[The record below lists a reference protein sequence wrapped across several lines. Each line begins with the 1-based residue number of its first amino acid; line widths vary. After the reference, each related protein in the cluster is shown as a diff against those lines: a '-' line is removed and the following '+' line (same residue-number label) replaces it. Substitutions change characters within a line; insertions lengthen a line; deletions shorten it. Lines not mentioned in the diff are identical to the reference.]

1 MVVYRRQMVS
11 GIHREDEDGIVYW
24 MAKGGRG
31 RERVN
36 WVMKLGIS
44 DVSSKLHYC
53 GRESAE
59 SDLHLSAT
67 VGWTFLYH
75 QRQAEVI

>member
-44 DVSSKLHYC
+44 DVSS
-53 GRESAE
+53 ESYHSWSE
-59 SDLHLSAT
+59 SSKS
-67 VGWTFLYH
+67 
-75 QRQAEVI
+75 